1 MAEESTLDD
10 FLTGTTS
17 NVLSDSKGAASAPQ
31 VVARP
36 KLKKIKRAK
45 IRPSSDIP
53 PAPQKVNPDEFTS
66 SIAVQPDNISSDE
79 SIRNTNIL
87 ETSQAVENP
96 IKEEEI
102 LNTSLVTAAD
112 AQNMTALDSEN
123 SYALDEIPPEL
134 DYAMDDSI
142 EDEYIDNGNYVK
154 KSAIYL
160 VSFIFLFIGLL
171 LGKIFFS
178 EKKIENRGLEGVVAN
193 PDTPAGRPRCGL
205 TDKNQACIFYVLNW
219 YKQELNGRD
228 FYKLAAQLTGREE
241 YMIES
246 ENMHYAN
253 VKIKPGHFAQLNIPA
268 LK

>member
-1 MAEESTLDD
+1 MAEDNTLDD
-10 FLTGTTS
+10 FLAATKPN
-17 NVLSDSKGAASAPQ
+17 NVSGSEEAVSVSQ

-53 PAPQKVNPDEFTS
+53 PAPQKVNSDEFTS

-79 SIRNTNIL
+79 SIKNENIF

-96 IKEEEI
+96 ITEEEI
-102 LNTSLVTAAD
+102 QNTSLVTAAD
-112 AQNMTALDSEN
+112 AQNMTALDNEN
-123 SYALDEIPPEL
+123 SYALDELPPEL
-134 DYAMDDSI
+134 DYAMDDDI
-142 EDEYIDNGNYVK
+142 GDEYLDNGNYIK
-154 KSAIYL
+154 KSAVYL
-160 VSFIFLFIGLL
+160 VAFIFLFIGLL
-171 LGKIFFS
+171 MGKIFFS

-193 PDTPAGRPRCGL
+193 PDTPSGRPRCGL

>member
-1 MAEESTLDD
+1 MAEENALDD
-10 FLTGTTS
+10 FLTDTTS
-17 NVLSDSKGAASAPQ
+17 NGLSASNGDTVAPQ
-31 VVARP
+31 MAMRP

-45 IRPSSDIP
+45 IRPASDIP
-53 PAPQKVNPDEFTS
+53 AAPQKVSPD
-66 SIAVQPDNISSDE
+66 DISSPSVTPLNDMVSGE
-79 SIRNTNIL
+79 SVKNENIEEAVPAAEL
-87 ETSQAVENP
+87 HVTEKEVQA
-96 IKEEEI
+96 
-102 LNTSLVTAAD
+102 TSLVTVAD
-112 AQNMTALDSEN
+112 AQNMTAMDNEN
-123 SYALDEIPPEL
+123 LYVVDELPPEL
-134 DYAMDDSI
+134 DYTM
-142 EDEYIDNGNYVK
+142 DNGIGEEYLDNGSYIK
-154 KSAIYL
+154 KSAVYL
-160 VSFIFLFIGLL
+160 VAFIFLFIGLL
-171 LGKIFFS
+171 FGKIFFS

-193 PDTPAGRPRCGL
+193 PDTPSGRPRCGL